1 MKLVLY
7 EQADGGGACAG
18 ALVDGGVVDL
28 TPALAGLEGG
38 GGQRLMEN
46 VIDAF
51 DERRS
56 EIERVI
62 AAGPT
67 APLDGVRLLPPLP
80 RPGKISVASATTGS
94 TRNVKRGR

>member
-7 EQADGGGACAG
+7 EQADRGVARAG
-18 ALVDGGVVDL
+18 ALVDGGVADL
-28 TPALAGLEGG
+28 MPALAGLEGG
-38 GGQRLMEN
+38 GGQRLTEN

-56 EIERVI
+56 EIERII

-67 APLDGVRLLPPLP
+67 APLDGVRLLPPAAAAGQDTLLH
-80 RPGKISVASATTGS
+80 RQLLGARAT
-94 TRNVKRGR
+94 